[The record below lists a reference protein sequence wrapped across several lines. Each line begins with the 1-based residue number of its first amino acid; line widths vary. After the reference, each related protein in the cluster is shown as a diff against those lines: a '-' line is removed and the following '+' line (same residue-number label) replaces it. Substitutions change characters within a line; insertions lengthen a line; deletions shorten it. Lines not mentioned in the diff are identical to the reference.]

1 MHPMALPPEDT
12 PLYNHPLPAL
22 EAWLRGLGARQEAPY
37 SAGWDLARDPWT
49 ARIDL
54 EVEDIKV
61 SWRQRGNETVRLF
74 PYGLSRA
81 DAEAAILA
89 GP

>member
-1 MHPMALPPEDT
+1 MSMPSEET
-12 PLYNHPLPAL
+12 PLYSHPLPAL
-22 EAWLRGLGARQEAPY
+22 EEWLRGLGARQEEPY
-37 SAGWDLARDPWT
+37 SPRWELRREAWT
-49 ARIDL
+49 ARIEL
-54 EVEDIKV
+54 AVEEVKV
-61 SWRQRGNETVRLF
+61 SWRETGGESVRLF